1 MSILL
6 KEEVKKVL
14 INNSSGLNIKQICW
28 ELRKRFKTSNEKI
41 SIVIEEL
48 IREGL
53 VKNKKYKYKFN
64 WPIKTFTGIID
75 INRSGN
81 GYVKCDEFDDEIFV
95 SEKNRLNSLNKDT
108 VIFKLLKSKK
118 SKLEGKVCNTLLR
131 SKTKFWGKITQE
143 GRNFFFVSYNKR
155 DGSDFFIPKKEL
167 NGAKNTSSVIIE
179 FTDWP
184 ISAGCPFGRVIKVLS
199 NEIDLK
205 TEILANLELFNIKTT
220 FSQSIDKELAKF
232 NNEVVFKKSE
242 NREDFR
248 EIKTFTIDPTD
259 AKDFDDAISIVT
271 QKNGNYLIGIHIADV
286 SHYVKPESEIDK
298 EAYQR
303 AFSIYFPGQ
312 VIPMLPEKLSNN
324 LCSLKEG
331 VDRFTFSVVLET
343 DREFNILSNKITKG
357 IINSNRRFSY
367 EDVEKIIRE
376 EKGDFFNELNVLNQV
391 AKKQRQIRVING
403 SIEFE
408 RSSVSLHVD
417 KSGRPA
423 SISKKV
429 PLDSHKLV
437 EEFMLLANKIIATKL
452 KKVRSSIYRVHDLPD
467 LKKLKEISKYIS
479 NITTEND
486 FPSFEK
492 LKLHQFINKI
502 LKIDLNN
509 ANQDAVNNLILRCM
523 AKAKYSSTNIG
534 HFGLGFSN
542 YTHFTSPI
550 RRYSDLLVHRLLEK
564 LLKNK
569 SLGISDIE
577 KKCIHFSNTEKT
589 YTDIE
594 RSTIKLFQ
602 LSLLKQFIG
611 NNFTG
616 VISSVKKWG
625 IYIELDGGRGEGLV
639 PKDYLNDDHYI
650 FNEHLH
656 EYVGIRSRKKYF
668 LGKFVS
674 VKIEKIDLIQKE
686 MDLSFND

>member
-1 MSILL
+1 MSVHI
-6 KEEVKKVL
+6 KEEIKKVL
-14 INNSSGLNIKQICW
+14 INSNSGLNLKQVCW
-28 ELRKRFKTSNEKI
+28 ELKKRFNI
-41 SIVIEEL
+41 SSENISSMIDEL
-48 IREGL
+48 TREGL
-53 VKNKKYKYKFN
+53 VKINKYKYEFN
-64 WPIKTFTGIID
+64 WPVRTFSGIVD

-81 GYVKCDEFDDEIFV
+81 GYIKCDKFDEEIFV

-108 VIFKLLKSKK
+108 VSFKLLKSKK
-118 SKLEGKVCNTLLR
+118 NKREGQVCNILLR
-131 SKTKFWGKITQE
+131 NKTKFWGKITKE
-143 GRNFFFVSYNKR
+143 GRNFFFVSYNKK

-167 NGAKNTSSVIIE
+167 NGALNKSSVIVE
-179 FTDWP
+179 LTDWP
-184 ISAGCPFGRVIKVLS
+184 ISAGCPFGRVIKVLN
-199 NEIDLK
+199 NEIDLN
-205 TEILANLELFNIKTT
+205 TEISANLELFNIKTL
-220 FSQSIDKELAKF
+220 FSQSINKELAEF
-232 NNEVVFKKSE
+232 DNEAIYNKSKG
-242 NREDFR
+242 REDFR
-248 EIKTFTIDPTD
+248 QMKTFTIDPTD
-259 AKDFDDAISIVT
+259 AKDFDDAISIIT

-303 AFSIYFPGQ
+303 AFSIYFPGR

-343 DREFNILSNKITKG
+343 DKEFNILSNKITKA
-357 IINSNRRFSY
+357 IINSNKRFSY
-367 EDVEKIIRE
+367 EDVEKIIRDK
-376 EKGDFFNELNVLNQV
+376 KGDFFNELYVLDQI
-391 AKKQRQIRVING
+391 AKKQRKARVING

-408 RSSVSLHVD
+408 RSSINFHVD
-417 KSGRPA
+417 KSGNPV

-437 EEFMLLANKIIATKL
+437 EEFMLLANRIVATKL
-452 KKVRSSIYRVHDLPD
+452 KKVRSSIFRIHDLPD

-479 NITTEND
+479 NISTEND
-486 FPSFEK
+486 FPCFEK
-492 LKLHQFINKI
+492 LKLPKFINKI
-502 LKIDLNN
+502 LKIDINN
-509 ANQDAVNNLILRCM
+509 TNQDAINNLVLRCM
-523 AKAKYSSTNIG
+523 AKAKYSSKNIG

-564 LLKNK
+564 LLNEEK
-569 SLGISDIE
+569 LVISDIE

-589 YTDIE
+589 YTDVE

-602 LSLLKQFIG
+602 LYLLKQFIG

-625 IYIELDGGRGEGLV
+625 VYVELEGGKGEGLV
-639 PKDYLNDDHYI
+639 PKEFLNDDHYI
-650 FNEHLH
+650 FNENLH
-656 EYVGIRSRKKYF
+656 EYIGIRNRKKYF
-668 LGKFVS
+668 LGKSVS
-674 VKIEKIDLIQKE
+674 VKIEKIDLMQKE